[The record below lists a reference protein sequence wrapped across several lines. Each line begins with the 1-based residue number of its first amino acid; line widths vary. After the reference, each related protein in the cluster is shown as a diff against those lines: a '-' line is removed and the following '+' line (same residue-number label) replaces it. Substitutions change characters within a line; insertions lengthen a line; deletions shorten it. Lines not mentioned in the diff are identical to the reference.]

1 VSDSLNLDSLAAP
14 LRVLRLLAV
23 DFGHLP
29 APDVQVSPI
38 YPDRLELRLH
48 DDLNGFEAWR
58 EALGIAPDDVVY
70 REQSNGRTR
79 VLKASTVYA
88 GAEVV
93 LFGYGNVTAL
103 AAPAP
108 VPAGGAA

>member
-1 VSDSLNLDSLAAP
+1 VSETQTLDDLTAP

-38 YPDRLELRLH
+38 YPERLELRLH

-58 EALGIAPDDVVY
+58 EAVGIAPDDVVY
-70 REQSNGRTR
+70 REQSDGRTR

-93 LFGYGNVTAL
+93 LFGYGTVTAPT
-103 AAPAP
+103 PAP
-108 VPAGGAA
+108 VLVGGAA